1 MLVEG
6 GGVFMADIL
15 FDVLHKPVRENGMH
29 DEKVF
34 AEKAAGEGRAAA
46 AGAVG
51 DDHLEALIG
60 RSGPEGGLAEAGEA
74 VDADLRRVDHRIGF
88 QIVEHAGEAPRP
100 DADGRVVL
108 MAAFEAVDVVEKR
121 QGAAVPCGGGVGEN
135 IVVAGGYGCIATG
148 DGFAETPEGLL
159 RGAFVMIGFVFGN
172 EAGAADVEFVRG
184 ELVAAEI
191 QPREGGH
198 GLRGV
203 FRDVE
208 EAVEG
213 VFFAVVFGMDADLL
227 ADGRVVQGVLLN
239 GKDFEGQR
247 LRTRENAAIDVVAEE
262 FEQFRTLVRH
272 PVHGVFHIRHAG
284 RKGEGFHF

>member
-1 MLVEG
+1 MAPIKWLLGVDACADVVADVPRNVLIRSRIRLGGKAFRTEEAIDFAGGFRGEEFAMRIRPAVGRRAGDGEKARGGEFEQFMLVEG

-34 AEKAAGEGRAAA
+34 AEKAAREGRAAA

-51 DDHLEALIG
+51 DDHFEALIG

-121 QGAAVPCGGGVGEN
+121 QGAAVPCGGGVGKD
-135 IVVAGGYGCIATG
+135 IVIAGGYGCIAAG
-148 DGFAETPEGLL
+148 DGFAEAPEGLL
-159 RGAFVMIGFVFGN
+159 RGAFVMIGFVFGD
-172 EAGAADVEFVRG
+172 EAGAADV
-184 ELVAAEI
+184 
-191 QPREGGH
+191 
-198 GLRGV
+198 
-203 FRDVE
+203 
-208 EAVEG
+208 
-213 VFFAVVFGMDADLL
+213 
-227 ADGRVVQGVLLN
+227 
-239 GKDFEGQR
+239 
-247 LRTRENAAIDVVAEE
+247 
-262 FEQFRTLVRH
+262 
-272 PVHGVFHIRHAG
+272 
-284 RKGEGFHF
+284 